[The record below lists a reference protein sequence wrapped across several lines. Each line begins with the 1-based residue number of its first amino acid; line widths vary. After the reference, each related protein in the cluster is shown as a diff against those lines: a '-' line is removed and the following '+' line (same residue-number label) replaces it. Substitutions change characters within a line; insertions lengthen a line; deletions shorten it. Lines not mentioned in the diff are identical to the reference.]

1 MLLDDW
7 LIFTLGAAIVENM
20 PVDAVRNGWLLF
32 LNVLFIR
39 YLHQGRRDGEELAY
53 KLLETAQMANFHEYF
68 RIYVSSFSSPS
79 N

>member
-1 MLLDDW
+1 VLLDDW

-20 PVDAVRNGWLLF
+20 PVDAVHNSWLLF

-53 KLLETAQMANFHEYF
+53 NLLETAQMANFHKYF